1 MKEHIK
7 TKSGSFDK
15 KGNFH
20 IVLNKTISCPGKS
33 KNLEDNKI
41 SENSGEIYLDLTD
54 LTISGPVVDRDIVI
68 LKSGIK
74 INEELR
80 SSRNP
85 NVSGLRVVRYTNY
98 NTSTNKESLKF
109 FTTDLEINK
118 STNLT
123 IETNLGSVNIE
134 HKKKILPKMSS
145 NINSVNIQMS
155 SKHEDYIVSDET
167 SINELPV
174 PLSYRTSNNS
184 DNELNNQ
191 SKLTIGNKSSEVIIQ
206 YLRKIKDKLGKI
218 EIKIHKGKGDNINN
232 VMENNNTKTSNNLII
247 KKYKCRKVNGKLINC
262 KNKNLEGN
270 EHCDFIPNYK
280 IPSKKH
286 PNGVSRYQTS

>member
-1 MKEHIK
+1 MLFRSNEGKYKKRLKSFISNNNIK

-134 HKKKILPKMSS
+134 HKKKIFPKMSP
-145 NINSVNIQMS
+145 NINS
-155 SKHEDYIVSDET
+155 
-167 SINELPV
+167 L
-174 PLSYRTSNNS
+174 
-184 DNELNNQ
+184 
-191 SKLTIGNKSSEVIIQ
+191 
-206 YLRKIKDKLGKI
+206 
-218 EIKIHKGKGDNINN
+218 
-232 VMENNNTKTSNNLII
+232 
-247 KKYKCRKVNGKLINC
+247 KKQR
-262 KNKNLEGN
+262 
-270 EHCDFIPNYK
+270 
-280 IPSKKH
+280 S
-286 PNGVSRYQTS
+286 